1 MKPGQHP
8 ALQLALALLL
18 GLCGPLALAPVNL
31 PVIGLLSVAG
41 FASLCYRQRPKALLR
56 LAYTYG
62 FGLYAAGASWVYVSI
77 NTYGQAPMPLAVIMT
92 LAFVAFLALC
102 FALPL
107 LILAW
112 ARSEHPL
119 FYVVAFPSAWL
130 LSEWFRGWFLTGFP
144 WLYLGHG
151 HTDTWLA
158 GWAPVTGVLGI
169 SWIAALSAA
178 TLWLLISRT
187 GTLKLRAGA
196 ATATLAL
203 WLAGLGLGTVDWTET
218 EPEPL
223 QVAMI
228 QPSLSLHQK
237 WDNTALRQI
246 LDLYQQQTEPL
257 LDHDLIIWPESA
269 IPRLLDEVRGYLVD
283 LDSTVLDRGTT
294 LITGIPT
301 RQGRDIYN
309 SVVVLGDGSGI
320 YHKQQLVPFGEYV
333 PLEQW
338 LRGLIHFFDL
348 PMSSF
353 SRGSTDQRPL
363 RAGDHN
369 IATAICYEIVYQ
381 DMVAANARDAQ
392 LLLTVSNDTWF
403 GESFGPHQHFQIA
416 RMRAIENR
424 KPLLRGTNDGITAIV
439 DSRGQVTHS
448 LPQFKPGTLS
458 GEVTARSG
466 TTPFNHTGSWPALLL
481 SLALLAISVRRL
493 TPTP

>member
-1 MKPGQHP
+1 MKPALHP
-8 ALQLALALLL
+8 AARLAFALLL
-18 GLCGPLALAPVNL
+18 GLCCPLALAPVSL
-31 PVIGLLSVAG
+31 PVIGVLSVAG
-41 FASLCYRQRPKALLR
+41 FAALCHRQRPRAMLK
-56 LAYTYG
+56 LAYAYG

-77 NTYGQAPMPLAVIMT
+77 NTYGQAPAPLAGAMT

-102 FALPL
+102 FAAPFLALAWVRGERPL
-107 LILAW
+107 LYL
-112 ARSEHPL
+112 
-119 FYVVAFPSAWL
+119 VAFPSAWL

-178 TLWLLISRT
+178 TLWLVVSRT
-187 GTLKLRAGA
+187 GTWQLRTGA
-196 ATATLAL
+196 AVCVLTL
-203 WLAGLGLGTVDWTET
+203 WLAGLGLHKVEWTEA
-218 EPEPL
+218 ESHPL
-223 QVAMI
+223 RVAMI

-237 WDNTALRQI
+237 WDNTALAEI
-246 LDLYQQQTEPL
+246 LDIYRQQTEPL

-269 IPRLLDEVRGYLVD
+269 IPRLLEEVHGYLVD
-283 LDSTVLDRGTT
+283 LDSTVLNRSTT

-301 RQGRDIYN
+301 RQGRDIHN
-309 SVVVLGDGSGI
+309 SVVVLGDGAGI
-320 YHKQQLVPFGEYV
+320 YHKRQLVPFGEYV
-333 PLEQW
+333 PLERW
-338 LRGLIHFFDL
+338 LRGLIYFFDL

-353 SRGSTDQRPL
+353 SRGGADQPLL
-363 RAGDHN
+363 RAGDHH

-381 DMVAANARDAQ
+381 DMVARDAAGAQ

-439 DSRGQVTHS
+439 DSRGQVTHT
-448 LPQFKPGTLS
+448 LPQFEPGTLI
-458 GEVTARSG
+458 GDTTPRRG
-466 TTPFNHTGSWPALLL
+466 TTPFNHTGSWPMVLL
-481 SLALLAISVRRL
+481 SIALLAIGIRRL
-493 TPTP
+493 TPAA